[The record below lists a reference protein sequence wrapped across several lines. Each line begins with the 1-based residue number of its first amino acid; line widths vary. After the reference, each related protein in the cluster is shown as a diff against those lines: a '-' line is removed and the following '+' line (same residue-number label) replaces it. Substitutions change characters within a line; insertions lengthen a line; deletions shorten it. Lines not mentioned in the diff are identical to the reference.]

1 MSESL
6 LRIMK
11 CTKIVWYIEKLQ
23 DIMVSTKLKKKLPKT
38 RSEQEPTISIALCK
52 LIVEKI
58 GHRAV
63 AVKKCCFLI

>member
-1 MSESL
+1 
-6 LRIMK
+6 
-11 CTKIVWYIEKLQ
+11 
-23 DIMVSTKLKKKLPKT
+23 MVSTKLKKKLPKT